1 MYNCH
6 AETSYCTP
14 HGNYTLFIIHY
25 KINSSS
31 DLVSNGL
38 NYRANRMQSSLLE
51 LLRCSR

>member
-25 KINSSS
+25 KINSSFGFS
-31 DLVSNGL
+31 KCALKG
-38 NYRANRMQSSLLE
+38 Q
-51 LLRCSR
+51 